1 MKSWIDTVGSLFLGR
16 WWWFPS
22 VFFGPWWLSLLLVC
36 MTALTLWVSTST
48 AGSNGPLLVALA
60 LTGVSVGSWTR
71 RLHRWDCAVL
81 VPDLP
86 RRLFVLPLV
95 IVTAVAFAFA
105 AFSLYAGNPVPAL
118 GPALLAGVGVVYC
131 LVRLGEWFG
140 PLLIAL
146 GPWLLLVWAV
156 GGPPPYLEVL
166 SHPAAQVPALAFALA
181 LLAALKR
188 RLTRPVAASAPSAP
202 SALLYPMSAGG
213 FRGTSGI
220 AKRTFRVALAGVAV
234 ETLIHLSSGHPYLG
248 FLEGGPGSAFAYDGL
263 VFTSALIIIC
273 PAAFLNPDD
282 FPAAWLLGIGGTRSR
297 VGRSLV
303 SRTIL
308 AGSLPLLG
316 FFMATETVW
325 SRLREE
331 APRFDLLLESQILA
345 FLALGCAYAFRRT
358 YPNRFLTHAPIPVA
372 ILLWG
377 FGPLLMSPFD
387 FGLPVLVLLAAGSAV
402 AAVYAVGH
410 GLARARYLL

>member
-1 MKSWIDTVGSLFLGR
+1 MKSWIDTVRSLFLWR

-22 VFFGPWWLSLLLVC
+22 VFFAPWWLSLLLVC
-36 MTALTLWVSTST
+36 MAALTLWVSTST

-60 LTGVSVGSWTR
+60 LTGVSVGSWAR
-71 RLHRWDCAVL
+71 RFHRWDCAVL
-81 VPDLP
+81 IPDLP

-95 IVTAVAFAFA
+95 IITAAAFAVA
-105 AFSLYAGNPVPAL
+105 AFSLYAGNPAPAL

-140 PLLIAL
+140 PLLITL

-156 GGPPPYLEVL
+156 GGTPPHLEVL
-166 SHPAAQVPALAFALA
+166 SHPAAQVPALAFALV
-181 LLAALKR
+181 LLAATKR
-188 RLTRPVAASAPSAP
+188 RLTRPVAAPAS
-202 SALLYPMSAGG
+202 SALPYPMPPGG
-213 FRGTSGI
+213 LRGASGI

-234 ETLIHLSSGHPYLG
+234 EALVHLSSGHPYLG
-248 FLEGGPGSAFAYDGL
+248 FLEGGPGPAFAYDGL

-282 FPAAWLLGIGGTRSR
+282 FPAAWLLGIGGARSR
-297 VGRSLV
+297 LGRSLV

-331 APRFDLLLESQILA
+331 APRFDLLIESQVLA

-372 ILLWG
+372 ILFWG
-377 FGPLLMSPFD
+377 FGPLLTSSFD
-387 FGLPVLVLLAAGSAV
+387 FGLPVLALLAAGGAV